1 MTSLVGR
8 RRADTRHGGYQS
20 VPACSA
26 RRAEREGNP
35 STRPLLALLAL
46 HAGCSLSTALLSV
59 SRGRG
64 ARSGST
70 LLRAVRLRE
79 MRCRAPH
86 WSATRRRAAGRGC
99 VSFAVSGVLTVGVP
113 SRVPAFFPRLSPLG
127 ASSFRASAD
136 ASIAYT
142 AGDRAS
148 VSARA
153 RGPGGQV
160 VPPAGRRRTVAPG
173 ATGHGTVPRDARA
186 RGAAR
191 ERRTR
196 ANATDPPRPRVVHNR
211 HRRGHRSYHA
221 GARAYERG
229 RRRIRVHDDD
239 TIRITKIAQHNILIP
254 KPKRYG
260 SRMRDVER
268 STLSIT
274 LP

>member
-1 MTSLVGR
+1 MQCTSSR
-8 RRADTRHGGYQS
+8 TRGEPEYPTAAGAAGAAWFA
-20 VPACSA
+20 ACWVL
-26 RRAEREGNP
+26 G
-35 STRPLLALLAL
+35 
-46 HAGCSLSTALLSV
+46 STALLSV

-160 VPPAGRRRTVAPG
+160 PPEADGGESRHV
-173 ATGHGTVPRDARA
+173 DARA

-239 TIRITKIAQHNILIP
+239 TIRITKIAH
-254 KPKRYG
+254 
-260 SRMRDVER
+260 
-268 STLSIT
+268 STT
-274 LP
+274 Y

>member
-1 MTSLVGR
+1 MGSSGLGRPRGAERIWSNFGSTVLFNNPYHDSTIAAIRDHRTGFRLPHVARRTPLTSLIYAVTFDG
-8 RRADTRHGGYQS
+8 D
-20 VPACSA
+20 VA
-26 RRAEREGNP
+26 RRPEEGRHT
-35 STRPLLALLAL
+35 TRRVPKRTGMQCTSSRTRGEPEYPTA
-46 HAGCSLSTALLSV
+46 AGAAGAAWFAACWVLGSTALLSV

-160 VPPAGRRRTVAPG
+160 PPAAD
-173 ATGHGTVPRDARA
+173 TGH
-186 RGAAR
+186 
-191 ERRTR
+191 
-196 ANATDPPRPRVVHNR
+196 
-211 HRRGHRSYHA
+211 
-221 GARAYERG
+221 
-229 RRRIRVHDDD
+229 
-239 TIRITKIAQHNILIP
+239 
-254 KPKRYG
+254 
-260 SRMRDVER
+260 
-268 STLSIT
+268 
-274 LP
+274 

>member
-1 MTSLVGR
+1 MGSSGLGRPRGAERIWSNFGSTVLFNNPYHDSTIAAIRDHRTGFRLPHVARRTPLTSLIYAVTFDG
-8 RRADTRHGGYQS
+8 D
-20 VPACSA
+20 VA
-26 RRAEREGNP
+26 RRPEEGRHT
-35 STRPLLALLAL
+35 TRRVPKRTGMQCTSSRTRGEPEYPTAAGAAGAACWVLAL
-46 HAGCSLSTALLSV
+46 HSAPTALLSV

-70 LLRAVRLRE
+70 LLRAVRLLE

-113 SRVPAFFPRLSPLG
+113 SRVRRFFRVSRLRLASPLG

-160 VPPAGRRRTVAPG
+160 PPEAD
-173 ATGHGTVPRDARA
+173 TGH
-186 RGAAR
+186 
-191 ERRTR
+191 
-196 ANATDPPRPRVVHNR
+196 
-211 HRRGHRSYHA
+211 
-221 GARAYERG
+221 
-229 RRRIRVHDDD
+229 
-239 TIRITKIAQHNILIP
+239 
-254 KPKRYG
+254 
-260 SRMRDVER
+260 
-268 STLSIT
+268 
-274 LP
+274 

>member
-1 MTSLVGR
+1 MVEFRLHCIINNPYLIAPLRIRDSRTPNV
-8 RRADTRHGGYQS
+8 
-20 VPACSA
+20 A
-26 RRAEREGNP
+26 RRPEEGRHT
-35 STRPLLALLAL
+35 TRRVPKRTGMQCTSSRTRGEPEYPTA
-46 HAGCSLSTALLSV
+46 AGAAGAAWFAACWVLGSTALLSV

-160 VPPAGRRRTVAPG
+160 PPEAERRVAPRRTSA
-173 ATGHGTVPRDARA
+173 
-186 RGAAR
+186 
-191 ERRTR
+191 
-196 ANATDPPRPRVVHNR
+196 
-211 HRRGHRSYHA
+211 RRGT
-221 GARAYERG
+221 GAQDPGERDRPAAPKG
-229 RRRIRVHDDD
+229 G
-239 TIRITKIAQHNILIP
+239 AQP
-254 KPKRYG
+254 APAR
-260 SRMRDVER
+260 
-268 STLSIT
+268 
-274 LP
+274 P

>member
-1 MTSLVGR
+1 MCAHAPLRIRDRYGTPN
-8 RRADTRHGGYQS
+8 
-20 VPACSA
+20 VPYICGDVA
-26 RRAEREGNP
+26 RRPEEGRHT
-35 STRPLLALLAL
+35 TRRVPKRTGMQCTSSRTRGEPEYPTA
-46 HAGCSLSTALLSV
+46 AGAAGAAGAAWFAACWVLGSTALLSV

-160 VPPAGRRRTVAPG
+160 PPEADAESRATATHERAARHGSAGPGRTRPTRRAQGWCT
-173 ATGHGTVPRDARA
+173 TGT
-186 RGAAR
+186 GAAIGHT
-191 ERRTR
+191 TR
-196 ANATDPPRPRVVHNR
+196 A
-211 HRRGHRSYHA
+211 HA
-221 GARAYERG
+221 RTSAGDAGYASTTT
-229 RRRIRVHDDD
+229 D
-239 TIRITKIAQHNILIP
+239 TILELR
-254 KPKRYG
+254 R
-260 SRMRDVER
+260 
-268 STLSIT
+268 
-274 LP
+274 

>member
-1 MTSLVGR
+1 MQCTSSR
-8 RRADTRHGGYQS
+8 TRGEPEYPTAAGAAGAAWFA
-20 VPACSA
+20 ACWVL
-26 RRAEREGNP
+26 G
-35 STRPLLALLAL
+35 
-46 HAGCSLSTALLSV
+46 STALLSV

-160 VPPAGRRRTVAPG
+160 PPEADWHSGRARRVAPRRTSA
-173 ATGHGTVPRDARA
+173 
-186 RGAAR
+186 
-191 ERRTR
+191 
-196 ANATDPPRPRVVHNR
+196 
-211 HRRGHRSYHA
+211 RRGT
-221 GARAYERG
+221 GAQDPGERDRPAAPKG
-229 RRRIRVHDDD
+229 G
-239 TIRITKIAQHNILIP
+239 AQP
-254 KPKRYG
+254 APAR
-260 SRMRDVER
+260 
-268 STLSIT
+268 
-274 LP
+274 P

>member
-1 MTSLVGR
+1 MVCCMLGARLYSAPLGLARSRRPLGLDVASRGASPRNAVPRPALVGDATSCGGSRVRVFR
-8 RRADTRHGGYQS
+8 R
-20 VPACSA
+20 V
-26 RRAEREGNP
+26 
-35 STRPLLALLAL
+35 
-46 HAGCSLSTALLSV
+46 GCS
-59 SRGRG
+59 
-64 ARSGST
+64 
-70 LLRAVRLRE
+70 
-79 MRCRAPH
+79 
-86 WSATRRRAAGRGC
+86 
-99 VSFAVSGVLTVGVP
+99 LTVGVP

-160 VPPAGRRRTVAPG
+160 PPEAEPG
-173 ATGHGTVPRDARA
+173 ESRHDARA

-239 TIRITKIAQHNILIP
+239 T
-254 KPKRYG
+254 RYEL
-260 SRMRDVER
+260 RR
-268 STLSIT
+268 
-274 LP
+274 

>member
-46 HAGCSLSTALLSV
+46 HGLLHAGCSGLGSTALLSV

-160 VPPAGRRRTVAPG
+160 PPEAERRVAPRARRTSA
-173 ATGHGTVPRDARA
+173 
-186 RGAAR
+186 
-191 ERRTR
+191 
-196 ANATDPPRPRVVHNR
+196 
-211 HRRGHRSYHA
+211 RRGT
-221 GARAYERG
+221 GAQDPGERDRPAAPKG
-229 RRRIRVHDDD
+229 G
-239 TIRITKIAQHNILIP
+239 AQP
-254 KPKRYG
+254 APAR
-260 SRMRDVER
+260 
-268 STLSIT
+268 
-274 LP
+274 P